1 MDKKHIIKE
10 LETTINLAEYFDTEK
25 MEVEIELL
33 KDIVEYLKN
42 KGGEQ

>member
-10 LETTINLAEYFDTEK
+10 LETTINLAEYFDAEK

-33 KDIVEYLKN
+33 KDIVEYLKD
-42 KGGEQ
+42 KGGE